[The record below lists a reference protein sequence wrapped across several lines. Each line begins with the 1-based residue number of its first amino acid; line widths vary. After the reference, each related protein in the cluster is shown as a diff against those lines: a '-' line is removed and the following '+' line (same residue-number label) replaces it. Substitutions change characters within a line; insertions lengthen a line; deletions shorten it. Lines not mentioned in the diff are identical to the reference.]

1 MSIVTCVVPPLLMAS
16 SLSKVSPP
24 QAQRL
29 LHHVAQFKALQLRLG
44 HDSSCHLARCSSDT
58 ASHQPSPAAHR
69 ALERSSLGRIDV
81 IFGPMFAG
89 KSSELLRRVT
99 ALEAD
104 KTIAMVK
111 SDKDNRYSQ
120 TEITTHDGLARPC
133 YAVAQLADLR
143 SAVGQSYDSIQV
155 IAIDEAQFFPDLLE
169 FCMEASDHDNKQIL
183 VAGLDGDFQRRRFG
197 QVLDLIP
204 VSDSVTKLTAH
215 CAYCGQPAL
224 FSLRIAADQRQ
235 EVVGGA
241 DKYAPVC
248 RHHYVSLSQL
258 RRH

>member
-1 MSIVTCVVPPLLMAS
+1 MRICGVCKQCQQLLLLM
-16 SLSKVSPP
+16 
-24 QAQRL
+24 Q
-29 LHHVAQFKALQLRLG
+29 
-44 HDSSCHLARCSSDT
+44 
-58 ASHQPSPAAHR
+58 
-69 ALERSSLGRIDV
+69 
-81 IFGPMFAG
+81 
-89 KSSELLRRVT
+89 
-99 ALEAD
+99 AD

-197 QVLDLIP
+197 QVGVAYATALAPLIVSVP
-204 VSDSVTKLTAH
+204 VNVARQV
-215 CAYCGQPAL
+215 CA
-224 FSLRIAADQRQ
+224 
-235 EVVGGA
+235 V
-241 DKYAPVC
+241 
-248 RHHYVSLSQL
+248 
-258 RRH
+258 

>member
-58 ASHQPSPAAHR
+58 GKCSAVLAGSKLLGCSICCFSAASHQPSPAAHR

-99 ALEAD
+99 ALEVVRAAYED
-104 KTIAMVK
+104 LWGVQAVPA
-111 SDKDNRYSQ
+111 
-120 TEITTHDGLARPC
+120 TT
-133 YAVAQLADLR
+133 
-143 SAVGQSYDSIQV
+143 
-155 IAIDEAQFFPDLLE
+155 
-169 FCMEASDHDNKQIL
+169 
-183 VAGLDGDFQRRRFG
+183 
-197 QVLDLIP
+197 
-204 VSDSVTKLTAH
+204 
-215 CAYCGQPAL
+215 
-224 FSLRIAADQRQ
+224 AADA
-235 EVVGGA
+235 G
-241 DKYAPVC
+241 
-248 RHHYVSLSQL
+248 
-258 RRH
+258 